1 MNKAELR
8 SHLKKLRLDLS
19 DEKRLTLSQ
28 QICNQLEV
36 LDWSDVHNLHCFEPI
51 ARLGEVD
58 ISGFIS
64 DLQTQHPNIR
74 LYTSRQIK
82 GTWTV
87 VSWQGSDPN
96 ESLHFD
102 AVIVPMLAFDTSLQR
117 IGYGGGYYDR
127 FLATQPQARK
137 VGVCFELGKV
147 QYVRSEPHD
156 IPLDSIV
163 TERRV
168 YPNG

>member
-1 MNKAELR
+1 
-8 SHLKKLRLDLS
+8 
-19 DEKRLTLSQ
+19 
-28 QICNQLEV
+28 
-36 LDWSDVHNLHCFEPI
+36 
-51 ARLGEVD
+51 
-58 ISGFIS
+58 
-64 DLQTQHPNIR
+64 
-74 LYTSRQIK
+74 
-82 GTWTV
+82 
-87 VSWQGSDPN
+87 
-96 ESLHFD
+96 
-102 AVIVPMLAFDTSLQR
+102 MLAFDTSLQR